1 MRGMKPVLLTGTLG
15 CVLLMTSSAATAADS
30 PAIPGKQLPDLG
42 WVPPEDSFDW
52 IQLKSGEWLKGKFKA
67 LQERELDF
75 DSEEMDFQSFD
86 ADKIRQLRTANS
98 VQIKLKSGEVY
109 SGRIMVTPSKVTIL
123 GEANREWP
131 RSQLQ
136 SLTPAGNRE
145 RSFWSGNVSVGL
157 TRRGG
162 NVEETDY
169 SSSAHLQRRN
179 PSTRFT
185 LDYNADYNQ
194 VSSVVNDNNW
204 RISARLD
211 TWITNRIYVVLPA
224 MDYYS
229 DPIQN
234 IGDRTTI
241 GAGIAYD
248 IFDKKDLEWTVSVG
262 PGYQWL
268 RYTSALPGEPE
279 RREGTALGLSSEFK
293 WDITKDIDWTIQY
306 TGHFA
311 SPKAGDTTHHLQSKL
326 SVDLTKRL
334 TIDLSFIWDRT
345 VSPPATADGTRPE
358 SDDYRMVFGL
368 GLEF

>member
-1 MRGMKPVLLTGTLG
+1 MRGMKPVLLTGALG
-15 CVLLMTSSAATAADS
+15 CALLIATMAAVAAD
-30 PAIPGKQLPDLG
+30 PPKPGKQLPDLG

-52 IQLKSGEWLKGKFKA
+52 IQLKSGEWLKGEFKA
-67 LQERELDF
+67 LQEREIEF
-75 DSEEMDFQSFD
+75 DSEEMEYQSFE
-86 ADKIRQLRTANS
+86 ADKIRQLRTADP
-98 VQIKLKSGEVY
+98 VQIKLISGEVY
-109 SGRIMVTPSKVTIL
+109 SGRVMVTPDKVTIL

-136 SLTPAGNRE
+136 SLTPAGSRE

-157 TRRGG
+157 TLRGG

-169 SSSAHLQRRN
+169 NSTAHLQRRN

-185 LDYNADYNQ
+185 LDYSADYSE
-194 VSSVVNDNNW
+194 VSNTVNDNNW
-204 RISARLD
+204 RIAARLD
-211 TWITNRIYVVLPA
+211 TWITNRFYVVLPMA
-224 MDYYS
+224 EYYS

-234 IGDRTTI
+234 IGDRATI

-248 IFDKKDLEWTVSVG
+248 IFDTRDLEWTISGG

-279 RREGTALGLSSEFK
+279 RREGFALALLSNFK
-293 WDITKDIDWTIQY
+293 WDITKDIDLTLQY
-306 TGHFA
+306 SGQFA
-311 SPKAGDTTHHLQSKL
+311 APESGDTTHHLQSKL
-326 SVDLTKRL
+326 SVDITKRM
-334 TIDLSFIWDRT
+334 TVDLSFIWDKT